1 MNTLPPN
8 ISPARLIL
16 MGVVVLLFSFLPLL
30 ASWRWDWMEAWVYA
44 ALNLGWFAVVRL
56 LLAVHTPELIAE
68 RARFSSQE
76 GAKSWDRILAPL
88 VVLGSGLITLVAG
101 LEVRIG
107 GLPAGNVPAEA
118 LALAIMVAG
127 FGIGNYAL
135 LENRFFSGVVRIQK
149 DRGHFV
155 VTTGPY
161 RWVRHPGYAGS
172 LLVFFAIPVL
182 LGSLWAFLPAVIL
195 AMILVLRTYLEDEVL
210 QDELEGY
217 REYAQTVRY
226 RLVPG
231 IW

>member
-1 MNTLPPN
+1 MKTLPSTIP
-8 ISPARLIL
+8 PARLIL
-16 MGVVVLLFSFLPLL
+16 VAVVVLLFSFLPLL
-30 ASWRWDWMEAWVYA
+30 VSWRWDWIEAWVYA
-44 ALNLGWFAVVRL
+44 ALNLVSFAVGRL
-56 LLAVHTPELIAE
+56 FLAIHTPDLVAE
-68 RARFSSQE
+68 RARFTSQE
-76 GAKSWDRILAPL
+76 GAKPWDRILAPL
-88 VVLGSGLITLVAG
+88 VVLGSSIISLVAG

-107 GLPAGNVPAEA
+107 GLPAMNLPVEA
-118 LALAIMVAG
+118 LALAIMLAG

-149 DRGHFV
+149 DRGQTV

-172 LLVFFAIPVL
+172 LLVFFAIPVF
-182 LGSLWAFLPAVIL
+182 LGSLWAFLPAVIV
-195 AMILVLRTYLEDEVL
+195 AIALVLRTSLEDEVL

-217 REYAQTVRY
+217 REYARKVRY